1 MNAVQIAECVGCGC
15 TDDCACEDGCRWLRV
30 DYEVG
35 LGVCSMCPEMVDT
48 WDAGERKPF
57 DAEEI
62 RRARPPESDVPEI
75 LLPGDPEWGETLF
88 EMRARRAV

>member
-35 LGVCSMCPEMVDT
+35 LGVCSMCPEMVDA

-62 RRARPPESDVPEI
+62 RHPLSSDYDVPGI
-75 LLPGDPEWGETLF
+75 LLPGDQEYGETLV
-88 EMRARRAV
+88 EMRSRRVL